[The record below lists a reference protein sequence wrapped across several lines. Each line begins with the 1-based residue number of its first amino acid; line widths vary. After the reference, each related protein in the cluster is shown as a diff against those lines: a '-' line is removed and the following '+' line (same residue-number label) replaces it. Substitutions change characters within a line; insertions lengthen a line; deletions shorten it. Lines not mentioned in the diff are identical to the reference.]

1 MRIVFA
7 GTPEFAAQHLQA
19 LLDAGRQIVA
29 VYTQPDR
36 PAGRG
41 QKLMPS
47 PVKQLAVQHGIAV
60 YQPQTL
66 RDPVAQAD
74 TVSTGADSSASM
86 VLRDGTTLVLG
97 ANSRVNLK
105 DFAFNSTTQEGN
117 LLVSVLRGSMRML
130 TGLIGKTRPESVNI
144 TTPTSTIGILG
155 TDFIVQVPEGD
166 K

>member
-1 MRIVFA
+1 MKIFAASAMSALLLAAAPPVFA
-7 GTPEFAAQHLQA
+7 QQATRLAERAGTVKVVQGDARITDAKGERALQP
-19 LLDAGRQIVA
+19 G
-29 VYTQPDR
+29 
-36 PAGRG
+36 
-41 QKLMPS
+41 
-47 PVKQLAVQHGIAV
+47 
-60 YQPQTL
+60 
-66 RDPVAQAD
+66 DPVAQAD

>member
-1 MRIVFA
+1 
-7 GTPEFAAQHLQA
+7 
-19 LLDAGRQIVA
+19 
-29 VYTQPDR
+29 
-36 PAGRG
+36 
-41 QKLMPS
+41 
-47 PVKQLAVQHGIAV
+47 
-60 YQPQTL
+60 
-66 RDPVAQAD
+66 
-74 TVSTGADSSASM
+74 VSTGADSSASM

-105 DFAFNSTTQEGN
+105 DFSFNSTTQEGN